1 MQHFTKAEIRQIDD
15 LYQEFMK
22 VIKAKF
28 DRERIDRIEKAFR
41 FANAAHEGIKRKSGE
56 PFILHPLSVSMIVAK
71 NIGLGATSICA
82 SILHDVV
89 EDTDRG
95 FNDIHNMLTTVLVK
109 RRSISFVM
117 KYVIDLTDVYDK
129 TAYPELN
136 RRERKSLERNRL
148 AQIDSVSQSIK
159 YADIIHNTSSIILHD
174 PNFAKVYL
182 KEIKDTLEV
191 MNTGDFEMYENCCD
205 LVQRGIEMLQSGISI
220 KNANN

>member
-1 MQHFTKAEIRQIDD
+1 MKSDERQKIHDFAKVNLANYNYTIIDFIIDAHGDQKRKYTGEPYVYHPIQVSSICEKYGID
-15 LYQEFMK
+15 LYGC
-22 VIKAKF
+22 I
-28 DRERIDRIEKAFR
+28 
-41 FANAAHEGIKRKSGE
+41 AA
-56 PFILHPLSVSMIVAK
+56 L
-71 NIGLGATSICA
+71 
-82 SILHDVV
+82 LHDVV